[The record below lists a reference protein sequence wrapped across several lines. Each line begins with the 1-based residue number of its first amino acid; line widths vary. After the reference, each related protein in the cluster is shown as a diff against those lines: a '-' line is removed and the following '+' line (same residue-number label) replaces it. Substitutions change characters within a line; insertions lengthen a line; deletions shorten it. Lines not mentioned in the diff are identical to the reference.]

1 MFDVTTRL
9 EVNIV
14 RGKTASTDM
23 ASMSNFVIKY
33 RVPTV
38 VVDPQFVEQIMIE
51 RQRYRGSYKIICTVD
66 FDNGK
71 NYAMDKLRSIPKAAL
86 AVDGFDILVT
96 DGKTDK
102 ESLNELKAISEFLKK
117 AVDPLKEIRWTLGMR
132 LRQTNDLLNI
142 MKHLKTYPAA
152 FIRTDHN
159 LIAQN
164 LTLEKHENDVKFI
177 KSHVGTPIKVCGNV
191 DVETI
196 RSLRGKVSRFDV
208 SMTQATRILKKLS
221 EAPVAEPVVKP
232 VAEPVEEEAE

>member
-96 DGKTDK
+96 AGKTDK

-132 LRQTNDLLNI
+132 LRQTNDLLNV

-159 LIAQN
+159 LVAQN

-208 SMTQATRILKKLS
+208 SMTQAARILKKLS
-221 EAPVAEPVVKP
+221 EAPVVEP
-232 VAEPVEEEAE
+232 VAEPVVEEEAE